1 MSGQLKVLVIGAT
14 GQQGG
19 SVARLLLSR
28 GHVVRAFTRSR
39 ESPAARQLK
48 ELGAELAVGNN
59 EESESVV
66 LAAQGMDAVYAMTS
80 FFESGI
86 DAEVSQGEKIADAI
100 RAAGARH
107 LVFSSVGSA
116 DKSTGIPHFESK
128 YRIEQHIKSL
138 RIPYT
143 IVAPVFFSENLFSP
157 WTLPGLIQGTL
168 ALPMPPDR
176 PLQHIPV
183 GDIASFVALALEN
196 PSRFLNQRID
206 IASDEL
212 SGRRAAEIISNAS
225 GHTIDYAQIPI
236 AKAYEMSEDVAR
248 MYEWFDNVGYS
259 ADITALRRNYP
270 ETGWRTFEQWASV
283 QDWSVLDAKGVEAP
297 VAT

>member
-183 GDIASFVALALEN
+183 GDIASFVALVLEN

-283 QDWSVLDAKGVEAP
+283 QGWSVLDAKGVEAP

>member
-183 GDIASFVALALEN
+183 GDIASFVALVLEN

-297 VAT
+297 DAT

>member
-183 GDIASFVALALEN
+183 GDIASFVALVLEN

-212 SGRRAAEIISNAS
+212 SGRRAAEIIPNAS

>member
-183 GDIASFVALALEN
+183 GDIASFVALVLEN